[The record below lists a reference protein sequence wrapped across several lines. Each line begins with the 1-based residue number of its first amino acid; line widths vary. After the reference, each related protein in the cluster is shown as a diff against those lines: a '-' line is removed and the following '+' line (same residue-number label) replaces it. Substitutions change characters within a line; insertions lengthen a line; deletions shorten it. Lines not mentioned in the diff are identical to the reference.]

1 MHTFAKAARLSPLE
15 HNQISGV
22 KMVPC
27 VGESPALSPW
37 LLSCTGGGNMQRVG
51 GSRQVRCGFIVTM
64 PLAWR
69 RVSRVIFPG
78 LFKYS

>member
-1 MHTFAKAARLSPLE
+1 MCHAHFCESCSPKSLLE

-37 LLSCTGGGNMQRVG
+37 LLSCTGGGNMQSVG
-51 GSRQVRCGFIVTM
+51 ASRQVRRGFIVTL

-69 RVSRVIFPG
+69 QGSPG
-78 LFKYS
+78 SYFWDS